1 MKHTLA
7 LLTALL
13 LAPLAPLAALNG
25 VLALLAQQP
34 NNGLASEVPGSNLKD
49 TLCIRVT
56 RGQATFL

>member
-13 LAPLAPLAALNG
+13 LAPLAALNG